1 MPVWSPAMPAPL
13 SLRIKERYMAK
24 RAGGLSQQVAADAV
38 GISVRSAQR
47 IDRGDLQPDGHR
59 QQRGRQWRT
68 RADPLA
74 EVWSSVLVPMLE
86 KAPQLEPQTLLL
98 HLERTF
104 PGQEWYRRKRT
115 LQRRVEQWRA
125 LHGPAQEVMFL
136 QEHRAG
142 VLGISDFTVLK
153 GEPITICGEVL
164 EHRLFHF
171 RLPFSGWCHVA
182 VIHGGESF
190 VALAEALQNAL
201 ALCGG
206 VPAEHRT
213 DSLSACFRNRD
224 GSYAGDYTS
233 RYRELC
239 AHLGVIATRNNRGVA
254 HENGAI
260 EGPHRHWKRRL
271 EQQLIQRGSRDFAT
285 EAEYRQLV
293 AQVNADLNTRPSVRQ
308 KLAIER
314 LHLRPLPVERF
325 ADYEPVVATVRS
337 TSTIE
342 LRSVTYSVPSRL
354 IGQQLTVHLRHDR
367 LDLFLRSQFVETL
380 PRLHHRPGD
389 KGRLRRI
396 DFRHVIDSL
405 RRKPRAL
412 LRAQL
417 QADILPGES
426 WRQLWRK
433 LLAALPPDEAAKVM
447 VDALHVAACSGD
459 LSGVERYLRRQ
470 LRRGELTLAALRDHY
485 GLRPPRGLTAMPELQ
500 IPEHTLSSYDELL
513 GGAPQPSS
521 AGNSPAIPAQTAET
535 GAVPQPVAGGGAAG
549 HSRWLEP
556 GQLPLCPGRAGAPT
570 AAPGP
575 AAAAVA

>member
-1 MPVWSPAMPAPL
+1 
-13 SLRIKERYMAK
+13 MAR
-24 RAGGLSQQVAADAV
+24 RAEGLSQQVAADAV

-47 IDRGDLQPDGHR
+47 IDRGELQPEGQQ
-59 QQRGRQWRT
+59 QQRARHWRT

-74 EVWSSVLVPMLE
+74 EVWGSVLVPMLE

-98 HLERTF
+98 HLEKSF
-104 PGQEWYRRKRT
+104 PGREWFRRKRT
-115 LQRRVEQWRA
+115 LQRRVEEWRA
-125 LHGPAQEVMFL
+125 LHGPSREVMFL

-142 VLGISDFTVLK
+142 VLGISDFTLLK
-153 GEPITICGEVL
+153 GEPITVAGQVL

-171 RLPFSGWCHVA
+171 RLPFSGWCHVE

-201 ALCGG
+201 VACGG

-260 EGPHRHWKRRL
+260 EGPHRHWKHRM
-271 EQQLIQRGSRDFAT
+271 EQQLIQRGSRDFEA

-293 AQVNADLNTRPSVRQ
+293 GQVSASLNGRDSVQQ

-325 ADYEPVVATVRS
+325 ADYEPQVVRVRS

-342 LRSVTYSVPSRL
+342 VRSVTYSVPSRL
-354 IGQQLTVHLRHDR
+354 IGHQLTVHLHHDR

-380 PRLHHRPGD
+380 PRLHPQ
-389 KGRLRRI
+389 KGQRALRRI
-396 DFRHVIDSL
+396 DFRHVIESL

-417 QADILPGES
+417 QDDILPTGS
-426 WRQLWRK
+426 WRQLWRT

-447 VDALHVAACSGD
+447 VDALHVAAREND
-459 LSGVERYLRRQ
+459 LAGVERYLRRQ
-470 LRRGELTLAALRDHY
+470 LRRGELNLTTLRDHY
-485 GLRPPRGLTAMPELQ
+485 GLRPPRGLAAMPELQ

-513 GGAPQPSS
+513 GSAPQP
-521 AGNSPAIPAQTAET
+521 AGAGDGAARPIETTETSPDS
-535 GAVPQPVAGGGAAG
+535 QPVAGGRTAG
-549 HSRWLEP
+549 QFRGLGSR
-556 GQLPLCPGRAGAPT
+556 QLPLCTGGAGTSAT
-570 AAPGP
+570 APG
-575 AAAAVA
+575 AATAVVA

>member
-1 MPVWSPAMPAPL
+1 MPAPL

-24 RAGGLSQQVAADAV
+24 RSGGLSQQIAADAV

-47 IDRGDLQPDGHR
+47 IERGELQPQNQ
-59 QQRGRQWRT
+59 QQRGRHWRT
-68 RADPLA
+68 RPDPLA
-74 EVWSSVLVPMLE
+74 DVWDSVLVPMLE
-86 KAPQLEPQTLLL
+86 RAPQLEPQTLLL
-98 HLERTF
+98 HLEQTF
-104 PGQEWYRRKRT
+104 PGQEWFRRKRT
-115 LQRRVEQWRA
+115 IQRRVEQWRA
-125 LHGPAQEVMFL
+125 LYGPGQEVMFL

-142 VLGISDFTVLK
+142 VLGISDFTLLK
-153 GEPITICGEVL
+153 GAPITIGGEVL

-171 RLPFSGWCHVA
+171 RLPFCGWCHVE

-190 VALAEALQNAL
+190 VALSEALQNAL
-201 ALCGG
+201 VLCGG

-260 EGPHRHWKRRL
+260 EGPHRHWKHRL

-285 EAEYRQLV
+285 ETDYRQLV
-293 AQVNADLNTRPSVRQ
+293 AQVSASLNNRAEVEG

-314 LHLRPLPVERF
+314 LHLQPLPVERF
-325 ADYEPVVATVRS
+325 ADYEPLVVRVRS

-342 LRSVTYSVPSRL
+342 VRSVTYSVPSRL

-367 LDLFLRSQFVETL
+367 LDLFLRSQFIETIQ
-380 PRLHHRPGD
+380 RLHAR
-389 KGRLRRI
+389 KGHKGPLRRI
-396 DFRHVIDSL
+396 DFRHVIESL

-417 QADILPGES
+417 QADILPGKAWHRI
-426 WRQLWRK
+426 WRQ
-433 LLAALPPDEAAKVM
+433 LLAALPPEEAARVM
-447 VDALHVAACSGD
+447 VDALHVAARADD
-459 LSGVERYLRRQ
+459 LAGVERYLRRA
-470 LRRGELTLAALRDHY
+470 LRSGQVSLTALRDHY
-485 GLRPPRGLTAMPELQ
+485 GLRPPRGLLALPQLD

-513 GGAPQPSS
+513 GGAPQP
-521 AGNSPAIPAQTAET
+521 T
-535 GAVPQPVAGGGAAG
+535 GAGECSPLTLETVEIGPVPQPVAGGRTAG

-556 GQLPLCPGRAGAPT
+556 GQLPLCAGRAGTP
-570 AAPGP
+570 AAPPGT

>member
-1 MPVWSPAMPAPL
+1 MPAPL

-24 RAGGLSQQVAADAV
+24 RANGLSQQVAADAA

-47 IDRGDLQPDGHR
+47 IDRGELQPEGQQ
-59 QQRGRQWRT
+59 QQRGRHWRT

-74 EVWSSVLVPMLE
+74 EVWDSVLVPMLE

-98 HLERTF
+98 HLEQIR
-104 PGQEWYRRKRT
+104 PGEEWYRRKRT

-142 VLGISDFTVLK
+142 VLGISDFTLLK
-153 GEPITICGEVL
+153 GEPITVAGEVL

-171 RLPFSGWCHVA
+171 RLPYSGWCHVA

-190 VALAEALQNAL
+190 IALSEALQNAL

-224 GSYAGDYTS
+224 GSYAKDFTS

-260 EGPHRHWKRRL
+260 EGPHRHWKHRL
-271 EQQLIQRGSRDFAT
+271 EQQLIQRGSRDFET
-285 EAEYRQLV
+285 ETEYRQLV
-293 AQVNADLNTRPSVRQ
+293 DQVTATLNSRYQVQ
-308 KLAIER
+308 GNLEIER
-314 LHLRPLPVERF
+314 LHLQPLPVERF
-325 ADYEPVVATVRS
+325 ADYEPVVARVRS

-342 LRSVTYSVPSRL
+342 LRSITYSVPSRL

-367 LDLFLRSQFVETL
+367 LDLFLRSQYVETL
-380 PRLHHRPGD
+380 PRLHRRAGESGP
-389 KGRLRRI
+389 LRRI
-396 DFRHVIDSL
+396 DFRHVIESL

-417 QADILPGES
+417 QSDLLPGEN
-426 WRQLWRK
+426 WRQLWRQ

-447 VDALHVAACSGD
+447 VDALHVAARSDD
-459 LSGVERYLRRQ
+459 LAAVERYLRRQ
-470 LRRGELTLAALRDHY
+470 LRRGELNLTALRDHY
-485 GLRPPRGLTAMPELQ
+485 GLRPPRGLAAMPQLD

-513 GGAPQPSS
+513 VGTPEQAGTGNGSAIGVETVETAP
-521 AGNSPAIPAQTAET
+521 
-535 GAVPQPVAGGGAAG
+535 VPQPVAGGRAAG
-549 HSRWLEP
+549 HSRWLESS
-556 GQLPLCPGRAGAPT
+556 QLPLCAGGAGTP
-570 AAPGP
+570 AA
-575 AAAAVA
+575 ASSASAAAVA

>member
-1 MPVWSPAMPAPL
+1 MPAPL
-13 SLRIKERYMAK
+13 SLRIKERFMAK
-24 RAGGLSQQVAADAV
+24 RASGLSQQVSADAV

-47 IDRGDLQPDGHR
+47 IDRGELQAGA
-59 QQRGRQWRT
+59 QQQTTGRHWRT

-74 EVWSSVLVPMLE
+74 DVWDSVLLPMLE
-86 KAPQLEPQTLLL
+86 RSPQLEPQTLLL

-125 LHGPAQEVMFL
+125 LHGPAREVMFL
-136 QEHRAG
+136 QHHQPG

-153 GEPITICGEVL
+153 GEPITVAGQVL

-171 RLPFSGWCHVA
+171 RLPYSGWCHVE

-190 VALAEALQNAL
+190 VALSEALQNAL
-201 ALCGG
+201 AICGG

-224 GSYAGDYTS
+224 GSYAADYTS

-260 EGPHRHWKRRL
+260 EGPHRHWKHRL
-271 EQQLIQRGSRDFAT
+271 EQQLIQRGSRDFET

-293 AQVNADLNTRPSVRQ
+293 SQVTNTLNSRHEVAGR
-308 KLAIER
+308 LEIER
-314 LHLRPLPVERF
+314 LHLQPLPVERF
-325 ADYEPVVATVRS
+325 ADYEPLVATVRS

-342 LRSVTYSVPSRL
+342 VRSITYSVPSRL

-367 LDLFLRSQFVETL
+367 LDLYLRSHYVETL
-380 PRLHHRPGD
+380 PRLHPQ
-389 KGRLRRI
+389 KGQKALRRI
-396 DFRHVIDSL
+396 DFRHVIESL

-417 QADILPGES
+417 QDDLLPTDS
-426 WRQLWRK
+426 WRQLWRQ

-447 VDALHVAACSGD
+447 VDALHVAAKTDD
-459 LSGVERYLRRQ
+459 LTGVERYLRRQ
-470 LRRGELTLAALRDHY
+470 LRSGELTIGALRDHY
-485 GLRPPRGLTAMPELQ
+485 GLRPPRGLMAMPQIE

-513 GGAPQPSS
+513 GGAPQPAS
-521 AGNSPAIPAQTAET
+521 AGNRSASAAQAAET
-535 GAVPQPVAGGGAAG
+535 GPVPQSVAGGRTTGPDRRLDA
-549 HSRWLEP
+549 S
-556 GQLPLCPGRAGAPT
+556 QLPLRPGRAGTPATP
-570 AAPGP
+570 PGT

>member
-1 MPVWSPAMPAPL
+1 MPAPL

-24 RAGGLSQQVAADAV
+24 RADGLSQQVAADAV

-47 IDRGDLQPDGHR
+47 IDRGDLQPEGE
-59 QQRGRQWRT
+59 QQRRGRHWRT

-74 EVWSSVLVPMLE
+74 EVWDSVLVPMLE

-104 PGQEWYRRKRT
+104 PGQDWFRRKRT

-125 LHGPAQEVMFL
+125 LHGPAGEVMFL

-153 GEPITICGEVL
+153 GEPITVAGEVL

-190 VALAEALQNAL
+190 VALSEALQNAL

-206 VPAEHRT
+206 VSAEHRT

-260 EGPHRHWKRRL
+260 EGPHRHWKHRL
-271 EQQLIQRGSRDFAT
+271 EQQLIQRGSRDFET
-285 EAEYRQLV
+285 ETEYRQLV
-293 AQVNADLNTRPSVRQ
+293 DQVTATLNSRYQVQ
-308 KLAIER
+308 GNLEIER
-314 LHLRPLPVERF
+314 LHLQPLPVERF
-325 ADYEPVVATVRS
+325 ADYEPVVARVRS

-342 LRSVTYSVPSRL
+342 LRSITYSVPSRL

-380 PRLHHRPGD
+380 PRLHRRAGASGP
-389 KGRLRRI
+389 LRRI

-417 QADILPGES
+417 QADILPGETWRRL
-426 WRQLWRK
+426 WRQ

-447 VDALHVAACSGD
+447 VDALHVAARTDD
-459 LSGVERYLRRQ
+459 LAGVERYLRRQ
-470 LRRGELTLAALRDHY
+470 LRHGDISLSSLRDHY
-485 GLRPPRGLTAMPELQ
+485 GLRPPRGLMAMPQLD

-513 GGAPQPSS
+513 GGAPQPAG
-521 AGNSPAIPAQTAET
+521 AGNGSASPVETAET
-535 GAVPQPVAGGGAAG
+535 GPVPQPVAGSRTAG
-549 HSRWLEP
+549 HSRWLES
-556 GQLPLCPGRAGAPT
+556 GQLPLCPGRAGAP
-570 AAPGP
+570 AAPPGA

>member
-1 MPVWSPAMPAPL
+1 MPAPL

-24 RAGGLSQQVAADAV
+24 RAGGLNQQVAADAV

-47 IDRGDLQPDGHR
+47 IDRGDLQPEGLG
-59 QQRGRQWRT
+59 QQGGRHWRT

-74 EVWSSVLVPMLE
+74 EVWESVLVPMLE

-104 PGQEWYRRKRT
+104 PDQEWYRRKRT
-115 LQRRVEQWRA
+115 LQRRIEQWRA
-125 LHGPAQEVMFL
+125 LHGPAREVMFL

-153 GEPITICGEVL
+153 GEPITIAGEVL

-182 VIHGGESF
+182 VIHGGDSF
-190 VALAEALQNAL
+190 VALSEALQNAL

-271 EQQLIQRGSRDFAT
+271 EQQLIQRGSRDFTT
-285 EAEYRQLV
+285 ESEYRQLV
-293 AQVNADLNTRPSVRQ
+293 AQVSADLNTRPIVQQ

-325 ADYEPVVATVRS
+325 ADYEPVVARVRS

-342 LRSVTYSVPSRL
+342 VRSVTYSVPSRL
-354 IGQQLTVHLRHDR
+354 IGQQLSVHLRHDR

-380 PRLHHRPGD
+380 PRLHAR
-389 KGRLRRI
+389 KGQKAPRRI
-396 DFRHVIDSL
+396 DFRHVIESL

-417 QADILPGES
+417 QNDLLPGEP
-426 WRQLWRK
+426 WRQLWRQ

-447 VDALHVAACSGD
+447 VDALHVAARTDD
-459 LSGVERYLRRQ
+459 LPGVERYLRRQ
-470 LRRGELTLAALRDHY
+470 LRRGELSLSSLRDHY
-485 GLRPPRGLTAMPELQ
+485 GLRPPRGLSAMPELQ

-513 GGAPQPSS
+513 GGTPQPAS
-521 AGNSPAIPAQTAET
+521 AGDGTARPVET
-535 GAVPQPVAGGGAAG
+535 TEIAPDPQPVAGGRTAG
-549 HSRWLEP
+549 QSRGL
-556 GQLPLCPGRAGAPT
+556 GSRQLPLCSGRAGTPAT
-570 AAPGP
+570 APGK

>member
-1 MPVWSPAMPAPL
+1 MPAPL

-24 RAGGLSQQVAADAV
+24 RAQGLSQQIAADGAGV
-38 GISVRSAQR
+38 SVRSAQR
-47 IDRGDLQPDGHR
+47 IDRGDHQPDNQPHC
-59 QQRGRQWRT
+59 GRSWRT

-74 EVWSSVLVPMLE
+74 DVWQSVLVPLLE

-98 HLERTF
+98 HLEQIR
-104 PGQEWYRRKRT
+104 PGEEWYRRKRT
-115 LQRRVEQWRA
+115 LQRRVEQWQA
-125 LHGPAQEVMFL
+125 LHGPGQEVMFM

-142 VLGISDFTVLK
+142 VLGISDFTLLK
-153 GEPITICGEVL
+153 GQPITIAGVVL

-171 RLPFSGWCHVA
+171 RLPYSGWCHVE

-190 VALAEALQNAL
+190 VALSEALQNAL

-260 EGPHRHWKRRL
+260 EGPHRHWKHRL
-271 EQQLIQRGSRDFAT
+271 EQQLIKRGSRDFET
-285 EAEYRQLV
+285 EREYRLLV
-293 AQVNADLNTRPSVRQ
+293 SQVTVTLNNRSDVTG
-308 KLAIER
+308 KLAIEQ
-314 LHLRPLPVERF
+314 LHLQPLPVQRF
-325 ADYEPVVATVRS
+325 ADYEPLVVRARS

-342 LRSVTYSVPSRL
+342 VRSVTYSVPSRL
-354 IGQQLTVHLRHDR
+354 ISQQLTVHLRHDR

-380 PRLHHRPGD
+380 PRLHRRAGQLGPM
-389 KGRLRRI
+389 RRI
-396 DFRHVIDSL
+396 DFRHVIESL

-417 QADILPGES
+417 QSDLLPGPR
-426 WRQLWRK
+426 WQKLWRK
-433 LLAALPPDEAAKVM
+433 LLAALHPDEAAKVM
-447 VDALHVAACSGD
+447 VDALHVAAKQGD
-459 LSGVERYLRRQ
+459 LVGVERYLRRQ
-470 LRRGELTLAALRDHY
+470 LRSGELNLDDLRSHY
-485 GLRPPRGLTAMPELQ
+485 GLRPPRGLAALPQLN

-513 GGAPQPSS
+513 GGAPQSASTGNGPAGSS
-521 AGNSPAIPAQTAET
+521 QTVET
-535 GAVPQPVAGGGAAG
+535 GAVPQPVAGGRTAG
-549 HSRWLEP
+549 QSRWLEP
-556 GQLPLCPGRAGAPT
+556 SQLPLCAGRAGASATP
-570 AAPGP
+570 PGA

>member
-1 MPVWSPAMPAPL
+1 MPAPL
-13 SLRIKERYMAK
+13 SLRIKEQYMAK
-24 RAGGLSQQVAADAV
+24 RARGLSQQIAADAV

-47 IDRGDLQPDGHR
+47 IERGELQAQG
-59 QQRGRQWRT
+59 QQQQGRRWRT

-74 EVWSSVLVPMLE
+74 EVWDSVLVPMLE

-98 HLERTF
+98 HLEQVF
-104 PGQEWYRRKRT
+104 PDQEWYRRKRT

-125 LHGPAQEVMFL
+125 LHGPAQDVMFL
-136 QEHRAG
+136 QTHQPG

-153 GEPITICGEVL
+153 GQPITIAGVAF

-171 RLPFSGWCHVA
+171 RLPYSGWCHVE

-201 ALCGG
+201 VLCGG

-213 DSLSACFRNRD
+213 DSLSACYRNRN
-224 GSYAGDYTS
+224 GSYAADFTS

-260 EGPHRHWKRRL
+260 EGPHRHWKHRL

-293 AQVNADLNTRPSVRQ
+293 AQVSATLNSRYEVAGR
-308 KLAIER
+308 LEIEQ
-314 LHLRPLPVERF
+314 LHLQPLPVERF
-325 ADYEPVVATVRS
+325 ADYEPLVARVRS

-342 LRSVTYSVPSRL
+342 VRSVTYSVPSRL

-380 PRLHHRPGD
+380 RRLHAR
-389 KGRLRRI
+389 KGESGPLRRI
-396 DFRHVIDSL
+396 DFRHVIESL

-417 QADILPGES
+417 QDDLLPVES

-447 VDALHVAACSGD
+447 VDALHVAAKADD
-459 LSGVERYLRRQ
+459 LAGVERYLRRQ
-470 LRRGELTLAALRDHY
+470 LRGGELSLMALRDHY
-485 GLRPPRGLTAMPELQ
+485 GLRPPRGLAAMPQLQ
-500 IPEHTLSSYDELL
+500 IPEHQLSSYDELL
-513 GGAPQPSS
+513 GRAPEP
-521 AGNSPAIPAQTAET
+521 AGTGHSPAIPSQAVET
-535 GAVPQPVAGGGAAG
+535 GAVPQPVAGSRAAG
-549 HSRWLEP
+549 ASRRLDTS
-556 GQLPLCPGRAGAPT
+556 QLPLCASGAGAS
-570 AAPGP
+570 AAATG
-575 AAAAVA
+575 AAAAVVA

>member
-1 MPVWSPAMPAPL
+1 MPAPL

-24 RAGGLSQQVAADAV
+24 RSGGLSQQIAADAV

-47 IDRGDLQPDGHR
+47 IERGELQPQKQ
-59 QQRGRQWRT
+59 QQRGRHWRT
-68 RADPLA
+68 RPDPLA
-74 EVWSSVLVPMLE
+74 DVWDSVLVPMLE
-86 KAPQLEPQTLLL
+86 RAPQLEPQTLLL
-98 HLERTF
+98 HLEQTF
-104 PGQEWYRRKRT
+104 PGQEWFRRKRT
-115 LQRRVEQWRA
+115 IQRRVEQWRA
-125 LHGPAQEVMFL
+125 LYGPGQEVMFL

-142 VLGISDFTVLK
+142 VLGISDFTLLK
-153 GEPITICGEVL
+153 GAPITIGGEVL

-190 VALAEALQNAL
+190 VALCEALQNAL
-201 ALCGG
+201 AFCGG

-260 EGPHRHWKRRL
+260 EGPHRHWKHRL

-285 EAEYRQLV
+285 EADYRQLV
-293 AQVNADLNTRPSVRQ
+293 AQVSASLNNRAEVEG

-314 LHLRPLPVERF
+314 LHLRPLPVQRF
-325 ADYEPVVATVRS
+325 ADYEPLVVRVRS

-342 LRSVTYSVPSRL
+342 VRSITYSVPSRL
-354 IGQQLTVHLRHDR
+354 IGHQLTVHLRHDR
-367 LDLFLRSQFVETL
+367 LDLFLRSQFIETIQ
-380 PRLHHRPGD
+380 RLQAR
-389 KGRLRRI
+389 KGHKGPLRRI
-396 DFRHVIDSL
+396 DFRHVIESL

-417 QADILPGES
+417 QADILPGKAWHRI
-426 WRQLWRK
+426 WRQ
-433 LLAALPPDEAAKVM
+433 LLAALPPEEAAKVM
-447 VDALHVAACSGD
+447 VDALHVAARSAD
-459 LSGVERYLRRQ
+459 LAGVERYLRRA
-470 LRRGELTLAALRDHY
+470 LRSGALSLTALRDHY
-485 GLRPPRGLTAMPELQ
+485 GLRPPRGLAALPQLD

-513 GGAPQPSS
+513 VGTPQQAG
-521 AGNSPAIPAQTAET
+521 AGNDSAIAVETVETAP
-535 GAVPQPVAGGGAAG
+535 VPQPVAGGRAAG
-549 HSRWLEP
+549 HSRWLESS
-556 GQLPLCPGRAGAPT
+556 QLPLCAGGAGTP
-570 AAPGP
+570 AA
-575 AAAAVA
+575 ASSASAAAVA

>member
-1 MPVWSPAMPAPL
+1 MPAPL

-24 RAGGLSQQVAADAV
+24 RADGLSQQVAADAV

-47 IDRGDLQPDGHR
+47 IDRGELQPEGQ
-59 QQRGRQWRT
+59 QQRRGRHWRT

-74 EVWSSVLVPMLE
+74 DVWDSVLVPMLE

-142 VLGISDFTVLK
+142 VLGISDFTLLK
-153 GEPITICGEVL
+153 GEPITVAGQVL

-171 RLPFSGWCHVA
+171 RLPFSGWCHVE

-271 EQQLIQRGSRDFAT
+271 EQQLIQRGSRDFET

-293 AQVNADLNTRPSVRQ
+293 AQVTASLNGRASVQ
-308 KLAIER
+308 QTLAIER
-314 LHLRPLPVERF
+314 LHLQPLPVERF
-325 ADYEPVVATVRS
+325 VDYEPQVVRVRS

-342 LRSVTYSVPSRL
+342 VRSVTYSVPSRL

-396 DFRHVIDSL
+396 DFRHVIESL

-417 QADILPGES
+417 QEDILPGES
-426 WRQLWRK
+426 WRQLWRT
-433 LLAALPPDEAAKVM
+433 LLTALPPDEAAKVM
-447 VDALHVAACSGD
+447 VDALHVAARDND
-459 LSGVERYLRRQ
+459 LAGVERYLRRQ
-470 LRRGELTLAALRDHY
+470 LRRGDLSISALRDHY
-485 GLRPPRGLTAMPELQ
+485 GLRPPRGLMAMPQ
-500 IPEHTLSSYDELL
+500 IDIPEQRLSSYDELL
-513 GGAPQPSS
+513 GGAP
-521 AGNSPAIPAQTAET
+521 SPAGAGDGPADPSQAAET
-535 GAVPQPVAGGGAAG
+535 GPVPQPVAGGRTAG
-549 HSRWLEP
+549 ERRGLGSR
-556 GQLPLCPGRAGAPT
+556 QLPLCPGGTGTPAT
-570 AAPGP
+570 APGA

>member
-1 MPVWSPAMPAPL
+1 MPAPL

-24 RAGGLSQQVAADAV
+24 RASGMSQQVAADAV
-38 GISVRSAQR
+38 GISLRSAQR
-47 IDRGDLQPDGHR
+47 IDRGELQAGA
-59 QQRGRQWRT
+59 QQQAIGRHWRT
-68 RADPLA
+68 RADPLV
-74 EVWSSVLVPMLE
+74 EVWDSVLLPMLE
-86 KAPQLEPQTLLL
+86 RSPQLEPQTLLL

-125 LHGPAQEVMFL
+125 MHGPAREVMFL
-136 QEHRAG
+136 QHHQPG
-142 VLGISDFTVLK
+142 VLGISDFTLLK
-153 GEPITICGEVL
+153 GEPITVAGQVL

-171 RLPFSGWCHVA
+171 RLPYSGWCHVE

-190 VALAEALQNAL
+190 VALSEALQNAL
-201 ALCGG
+201 ARCGG

-260 EGPHRHWKRRL
+260 EGPHRHWKHRL
-271 EQQLIQRGSRDFAT
+271 EQQLIQRGSREFAT
-285 EAEYRQLV
+285 ETEYRQLV
-293 AQVNADLNTRPSVRQ
+293 GQVTTTLNSRYEVSGR
-308 KLAIER
+308 LEIER
-314 LHLRPLPVERF
+314 LHLQPLPVERF
-325 ADYEPVVATVRS
+325 ADYEPVVVTVRS

-342 LRSVTYSVPSRL
+342 VRSITYSVPSRL

-367 LDLFLRSQFVETL
+367 LDLYLRSHYALTL
-380 PRLHHRPGD
+380 PRLHPQ
-389 KGRLRRI
+389 KGQKALRRI
-396 DFRHVIDSL
+396 DFRHVIESL

-417 QADILPGES
+417 QADILPSET
-426 WRQLWRK
+426 WRQLWRQ

-447 VDALHVAACSGD
+447 VDALHVAAKTD
-459 LSGVERYLRRQ
+459 ELAGVERYLRRQ
-470 LRRGELTLAALRDHY
+470 LRSGALTIGALRDHY
-485 GLRPPRGLTAMPELQ
+485 GLRPPRGLMAMPQIE

-513 GGAPQPSS
+513 GGAPQPAS
-521 AGNSPAIPAQTAET
+521 AGNGSASAAQTAET
-535 GAVPQPVAGGGAAG
+535 GAVPQPVAGGRTTGPNRRLDAC
-549 HSRWLEP
+549 
-556 GQLPLCPGRAGAPT
+556 QLPLRAGGTGAPT
-570 AAPGP
+570 AAPGT
-575 AAAAVA
+575 ATAAVA

>member
-1 MPVWSPAMPAPL
+1 MPAPL
-13 SLRIKERYMAK
+13 SLRIRERYMAK
-24 RAGGLSQQVAADAV
+24 RAAGLSQQVAADGV

-47 IDRGDLQPDGHR
+47 IDRGNLQPQEQ
-59 QQRGRQWRT
+59 QQRGRHWRT

-74 EVWSSVLVPMLE
+74 EVWESVLVPMLQ

-98 HLERTF
+98 HLEQTF

-115 LQRRVEQWRA
+115 LQRRVEQWKA
-125 LHGPAQEVMFL
+125 LHGPAREVMFL
-136 QEHRAG
+136 QHHQPG
-142 VLGISDFTVLK
+142 VLGISDFTLLK
-153 GEPITICGEVL
+153 GEPITVAGAAL

-171 RLPFSGWCHVA
+171 RLPYSGWCHVE

-271 EQQLIQRGSRDFAT
+271 EQQLIQRGSRDFAS

-293 AQVNADLNTRPSVRQ
+293 ARVTATLNNRTEVAGR
-308 KLAIER
+308 LEIER
-314 LHLRPLPVERF
+314 LHLQPLPVERF
-325 ADYEPVVATVRS
+325 GDYDPVVVRVRS

-342 LRSVTYSVPSRL
+342 VRQVTYSVPSRL
-354 IGQQLTVHLRHDR
+354 IGQQLSVHLRHDR
-367 LDLFLRSQFVETL
+367 LDLYLRSQFVETL
-380 PRLHHRPGD
+380 PRLHRRAGESGP
-389 KGRLRRI
+389 LRRI
-396 DFRHVIDSL
+396 DFRHVIESL

-417 QADILPGES
+417 QNDLLPGES
-426 WRQLWRK
+426 WRQLWRQ

-447 VDALHVAACSGD
+447 VDALHVAARHD
-459 LSGVERYLRRQ
+459 ELAGVERYLQRQ
-470 LRRGELTLAALRDHY
+470 LSRGALSLAALRDHY
-485 GLRPPRGLTAMPELQ
+485 GLRPPRGLSALPQLQ
-500 IPEHTLSSYDELL
+500 IPEHQLSSYDELL
-513 GGAPQPSS
+513 GGAPQP
-521 AGNSPAIPAQTAET
+521 AGTGECPAGAPQTAET
-535 GAVPQPVAGGGAAG
+535 GAVPQSVAGRRAAG
-549 HSRWLEP
+549 HSRWLDSS
-556 GQLPLCPGRAGAPT
+556 QLPLCAGGAGAP
-570 AAPGP
+570 AEAPG
-575 AAAAVA
+575 AVAAAVA

>member
-1 MPVWSPAMPAPL
+1 MPAPL
-13 SLRIKERYMAK
+13 SLRIKERYMAN
-24 RAGGLSQQVAADAV
+24 RADGLSQQVAADAV

-47 IDRGDLQPDGHR
+47 IDRGELQPEGQ
-59 QQRGRQWRT
+59 QQRRGRHWRT

-74 EVWSSVLVPMLE
+74 EVWDSVLLPMLE

-98 HLERTF
+98 HLDRTF
-104 PGQEWYRRKRT
+104 PGQEWFRRKRT

-142 VLGISDFTVLK
+142 VLGISDFTLLK
-153 GEPITICGEVL
+153 GEPITVAGEVL

-239 AHLGVIATRNNRGVA
+239 AHLGVVATRNNRGVA

-260 EGPHRHWKRRL
+260 EGPHRHWKHRL
-271 EQQLIQRGSRDFAT
+271 EQQLIQRGSRDFET
-285 EAEYRQLV
+285 ETEYRQLV
-293 AQVNADLNTRPSVRQ
+293 DQVTATLNSRYQVQ
-308 KLAIER
+308 GNLEIER
-314 LHLRPLPVERF
+314 LHLQPLPVERF
-325 ADYEPVVATVRS
+325 ADYEPVVARVRS

-342 LRSVTYSVPSRL
+342 LRSITYSVPSRL

-380 PRLHHRPGD
+380 PRLHRRAGASGP
-389 KGRLRRI
+389 LRRI
-396 DFRHVIDSL
+396 DFRHVIESL

-417 QADILPGES
+417 QADILPGETWRRL
-426 WRQLWRK
+426 WRQ

-447 VDALHVAACSGD
+447 VDALHVAARTDD
-459 LSGVERYLRRQ
+459 LAGVERYLRRQ
-470 LRRGELTLAALRDHY
+470 LRHGDISLSSLRDHY
-485 GLRPPRGLTAMPELQ
+485 GLRPPRGLTAMPQLD

-513 GGAPQPSS
+513 GSAPQPAGTGNRS
-521 AGNSPAIPAQTAET
+521 AIAAQAAET
-535 GAVPQPVAGGGAAG
+535 GPVPQPVAGSRTAG
-549 HSRWLEP
+549 HSRWLES
-556 GQLPLCPGRAGAPT
+556 GQLPLCPGRAGTPATP
-570 AAPGP
+570 PGT

>member
-1 MPVWSPAMPAPL
+1 
-13 SLRIKERYMAK
+13 LRIKERYMAK
-24 RAGGLSQQVAADAV
+24 RAAGLSQQVAADAV
-38 GISVRSAQR
+38 GISLRSAQR
-47 IDRGDLQPDGHR
+47 IDRGELQPHN
-59 QQRGRQWRT
+59 QQHQRGRHWRT

-74 EVWSSVLVPMLE
+74 DVWDSVLVPMLE

-98 HLERTF
+98 HLEQAF
-104 PGQEWYRRKRT
+104 PGQEWFRRKRT

-125 LHGPAQEVMFL
+125 LHGPGQEVMFL

-142 VLGISDFTVLK
+142 VLGISDFTLLK
-153 GEPITICGEVL
+153 GEPITVAGMVL

-171 RLPFSGWCHVA
+171 RLPFSGWCHVE

-190 VALAEALQNAL
+190 VALAEALQNAF

-260 EGPHRHWKRRL
+260 EGPHRHWKHRL

-285 EAEYRQLV
+285 EAEYRQLA
-293 AQVNADLNTRPSVRQ
+293 AQVTAGLNSRADVQ
-308 KLAIER
+308 GKLAIER
-314 LHLRPLPVERF
+314 LHLQPLPVERF
-325 ADYEPVVATVRS
+325 ADYEPVAVRVRS

-342 LRSVTYSVPSRL
+342 VRSVTYSVPSRL

-380 PRLHHRPGD
+380 PRLYAQ
-389 KGRLRRI
+389 KGQKALRRI
-396 DFRHVIDSL
+396 DYRHVIESL

-417 QADILPGES
+417 QADILPREN

-433 LLAALPPDEAAKVM
+433 LLATLPPDEAAKVM
-447 VDALHVAACSGD
+447 VDALHAAARSDD
-459 LSGVERYLRRQ
+459 LAGVERYLRRQ
-470 LRRGELTLAALRDHY
+470 LRNGDLSLTGLRDHY
-485 GLRPPRGLTAMPELQ
+485 GLRPPRGLAALPQLQ

-513 GGAPQPSS
+513 GGAPQP
-521 AGNSPAIPAQTAET
+521 AGTGECPAIPVETAET
-535 GAVPQPVAGGGAAG
+535 GAVPQPVAGGRTAG

-556 GQLPLCPGRAGAPT
+556 GQLPLCPGRAGASAT
-570 AAPGP
+570 ASGA

>member
-1 MPVWSPAMPAPL
+1 MPAPL

-24 RAGGLSQQVAADAV
+24 RASGLAQQVAADAV

-47 IDRGDLQPDGHR
+47 IDRGEPQASAH
-59 QQRGRQWRT
+59 QQQQCGRRWRT

-74 EVWSSVLVPMLE
+74 DVWDSVLVPMLE

-98 HLERTF
+98 HLEQTF
-104 PGQEWYRRKRT
+104 PDQEWYRRKRT

-125 LHGPAQEVMFL
+125 LYGPERGVMFL
-136 QEHRAG
+136 QHHQPG
-142 VLGISDFTVLK
+142 VTGISDFTLLK
-153 GEPITICGEVL
+153 GKPITIAGVVL

-171 RLPFSGWCHVA
+171 RLPYSGWCHVE

-201 ALCGG
+201 EACVG

-260 EGPHRHWKRRL
+260 EGPHRHWKHRL
-271 EQQLIQRGSRDFAT
+271 EQQLLQRGSRDFAT

-293 AQVNADLNTRPSVRQ
+293 ARVTATLNNRYEVKGR
-308 KLAIER
+308 LEIEQ
-314 LHLRPLPVERF
+314 LHLQPLPIERF
-325 ADYEPVVATVRS
+325 ADYDPLVARVRS

-342 LRSVTYSVPSRL
+342 VRSVTYSVPSRL

-367 LDLFLRSQFVETL
+367 LDLFLRSHYVETL
-380 PRLHHRPGD
+380 QRLHAQ
-389 KGRLRRI
+389 KGQKALRRI
-396 DFRHVIDSL
+396 DFRHVIESL

-417 QADILPGES
+417 QDDLLPGET
-426 WRQLWRK
+426 WRQLWRQ

-447 VDALHVAACSGD
+447 VDALHVAARTDD
-459 LSGVERYLRRQ
+459 LSGVERYLRRA
-470 LRRGELTLAALRDHY
+470 LRSGELTLTVLREHY
-485 GLRPPRGLTAMPELQ
+485 GLRPPRGLAALPQLQ
-500 IPEHTLSSYDELL
+500 IPEHQLSSYDELL
-513 GGAPQPSS
+513 GRAPEP
-521 AGNSPAIPAQTAET
+521 AGTGHSPAIPSQAVET
-535 GAVPQPVAGGGAAG
+535 GAVPQPVAGSRAAG
-549 HSRWLEP
+549 ASRRLDTS
-556 GQLPLCPGRAGAPT
+556 QLPLRAGGAGTPAT
-570 AAPGP
+570 ASG
-575 AAAAVA
+575 AAAAVVA

>member
-1 MPVWSPAMPAPL
+1 
-13 SLRIKERYMAK
+13 MAK

-47 IDRGDLQPDGHR
+47 IDRGELQLEGQ
-59 QQRGRQWRT
+59 QQRGRHWRT

-98 HLERTF
+98 HLEQTF

-142 VLGISDFTVLK
+142 VLGISDFTLLK
-153 GEPITICGEVL
+153 GEPITVAGEVL

-171 RLPFSGWCHVA
+171 RLPYSGWCHVE

-260 EGPHRHWKRRL
+260 EGPHRHWKHRL

-293 AQVNADLNTRPSVRQ
+293 AQVNADLNNRPSVQ
-308 KLAIER
+308 GKLAIEQ

-325 ADYEPVVATVRS
+325 ADYEPVVARVRS

-342 LRSVTYSVPSRL
+342 VRCVTYSVPSRL
-354 IGQQLTVHLRHDR
+354 IGQQLSVHLRHDR

-380 PRLHHRPGD
+380 PRLHAR
-389 KGRLRRI
+389 KGQKALRRI
-396 DFRHVIDSL
+396 DFRHVIESL

-417 QADILPGES
+417 QDDILPGEN
-426 WRQLWRK
+426 WRRLWRA

-447 VDALHVAACSGD
+447 VDALHVAARTDD
-459 LSGVERYLRRQ
+459 LACVERYLRRQ
-470 LRRGELTLAALRDHY
+470 LRRGELSLTALRDHY
-485 GLRPPRGLTAMPELQ
+485 GLRPPRGLTAMPQLD

-513 GGAPQPSS
+513 GGTPQPAG
-521 AGNSPAIPAQTAET
+521 AGNSPAIPVETAET
-535 GAVPQPVAGGGAAG
+535 GAVPQPVAGGRAAG

-556 GQLPLCPGRAGAPT
+556 GQLPLCAGRAGAPA

-575 AAAAVA
+575 AATAVA

>member
-1 MPVWSPAMPAPL
+1 MPAPL

-24 RAGGLSQQVAADAV
+24 RSGGLSQQIAADAV

-47 IDRGDLQPDGHR
+47 IERGELQPQNQ
-59 QQRGRQWRT
+59 QQRGRHWRT
-68 RADPLA
+68 RPDPLA
-74 EVWSSVLVPMLE
+74 DVWDSVLVPMLE
-86 KAPQLEPQTLLL
+86 RAPQLEPQTLLL
-98 HLERTF
+98 HLEQTF
-104 PGQEWYRRKRT
+104 PGQEWFRRKRT
-115 LQRRVEQWRA
+115 IQRRVEQWRA
-125 LHGPAQEVMFL
+125 LYGPGQEVMFL

-142 VLGISDFTVLK
+142 VLGLSDFTLLK
-153 GEPITICGEVL
+153 GAPITIGGEVL

-190 VALAEALQNAL
+190 VALCEALQNAL

-260 EGPHRHWKRRL
+260 EGPHRHWKHRL
-271 EQQLIQRGSRDFAT
+271 EQQLLQRGSRDFAT
-285 EAEYRQLV
+285 EADYRQLV
-293 AQVNADLNTRPSVRQ
+293 AQVSASLNNRAEVEG

-314 LHLRPLPVERF
+314 LQMQPLPVERF
-325 ADYEPVVATVRS
+325 ADYEPVVARVRS

-342 LRSVTYSVPSRL
+342 VRSITYSVPSRL
-354 IGQQLTVHLRHDR
+354 IGHQLTVHLRHDR
-367 LDLFLRSQFVETL
+367 LDLFLRSQFIETIQ
-380 PRLHHRPGD
+380 RLHAR
-389 KGRLRRI
+389 KGHKGPLRRI
-396 DFRHVIDSL
+396 NFRHVIESL

-417 QADILPGES
+417 QADILPGKAWHRI
-426 WRQLWRK
+426 WRQ
-433 LLAALPPDEAAKVM
+433 LLAALPPEEAARVM
-447 VDALHVAACSGD
+447 VDALHVAARADD
-459 LSGVERYLRRQ
+459 LAGVERYLRRA
-470 LRRGELTLAALRDHY
+470 LRSGQVSLTALRDHY
-485 GLRPPRGLTAMPELQ
+485 GLRPPRGLLALPQLD

-513 GGAPQPSS
+513 GGAPQPTG
-521 AGNSPAIPAQTAET
+521 AGECPPLTLETVET
-535 GAVPQPVAGGGAAG
+535 GAVPQPVAGGRAAG
-549 HSRWLEP
+549 RSRWLEP
-556 GQLPLCPGRAGAPT
+556 GQLPLRAGRAGTP
-570 AAPGP
+570 AAPPGT
-575 AAAAVA
+575 AAAVVA